1 MNLDQLHSLIAAL
14 CPINGI
20 NSNGAIWFKPEATP
34 EQQAAAQAIMVANLP
49 KLGQI
54 EPPTKEQQIAH
65 TLATIGKGRDRSLIQ
80 TIITLAETVAI
91 PKLAADNNVTYEY
104 AKAAAYARNPTY
116 KAAVDC
122 EAACRAIETA
132 P

>member
-1 MNLDQLHSLIAAL
+1 MRHYKTPAGALLELDEVEQADIIAAHGYVAL
-14 CPINGI
+14 
-20 NSNGAIWFKPEATP
+20 SAEQLALLFASTP
-34 EQQAAAQAIMVANLP
+34 L
-49 KLGQI
+49 
-54 EPPTKEQQIAH
+54 TKEQQVAEV
-65 TLATIGKGRDRSLIQ
+65 LKTIGRGRDRSLIQ
-80 TIITLAETVAI
+80 TIIRFADEVSI
-91 PKLAADNNVTYEY
+91 PKLAADNNVTYEF